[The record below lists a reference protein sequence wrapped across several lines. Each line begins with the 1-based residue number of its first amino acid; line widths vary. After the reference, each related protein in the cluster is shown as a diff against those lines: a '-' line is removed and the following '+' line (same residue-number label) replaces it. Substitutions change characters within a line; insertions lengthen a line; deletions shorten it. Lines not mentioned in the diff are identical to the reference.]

1 MIRVD
6 RARVN
11 VPATFDTPNPRTG
24 KTEYERIVAHRAGPD
39 RDETFD
45 FAVYKTTAVKIAL
58 DDLFHGKCA
67 YCESPYATTQPVDV
81 EHYRP
86 KGEVEGVAGHSGY
99 WWLAMIWTNLLPSCI
114 DCNRRREQL
123 TPDAEAPS
131 LVRLT
136 HDADR
141 NRWRKLSTGKASA
154 FPLAP
159 GSVRALDE
167 THDCDLEDRL
177 LLDPT
182 RDEPGDHIGY
192 YVDRANLVSLVYPR
206 AVDAEASPTL
216 PRLGNADQAADGAAA
231 LGTSA
236 VGAVSIQVYG
246 LNRLGLVQART
257 RLLRDFEFM
266 LELSLG
272 LTETL
277 IELDERVSELR
288 DQAVVA
294 GDGRHDQ
301 EIQFLERIGCKIRGF
316 LGFIKQKL
324 DDAIKP
330 SAPYSALARAW
341 AKEFVERG

>member
-24 KTEYERIVAHRAGPD
+24 KTEYQRIVEHRAGPD
-39 RDETFD
+39 RDKAFD
-45 FAVYKTTAVKIAL
+45 FAVYKTAAVKISL
-58 DDLFHGKCA
+58 DRLFHGKCA

-86 KGEVEGVAGHSGY
+86 KGEVEGVTAHPGY

-136 HDADR
+136 QEGER

-159 GSVRALDE
+159 GSARASDE
-167 THDCDLEDRL
+167 TEDCELEERL

-182 RDEPGDHIGY
+182 RDEPSDHIGF

-206 AVDAEASPTL
+206 AVDAVSLPTL
-216 PRLGNADQAADGAAA
+216 PGFGDAAQVTAGAEA
-231 LGTSA
+231 LRTSA
-236 VGAVSIQVYG
+236 VGAVSIQIYG

-257 RLLRDFEFM
+257 RLLRDLEFM

-272 LTETL
+272 LNETR
-277 IELDERVSELR
+277 IELNERVSDLKKQPLVAR
-288 DQAVVA
+288 DA
-294 GDGRHDQ
+294 RHDE
-301 EIQFLERIGCKIRGF
+301 EIAFLERVHSKISAYLDLVQLK
-316 LGFIKQKL
+316 LG
-324 DDAIKP
+324 DAMEP
-330 SAPYSALARAW
+330 TAPYSALARAW
-341 AKEFVERG
+341 AKEFLEHG